1 MTNSAEPSLTT
12 SHSLLGPTVST
23 QWLADHLGADN
34 LVVVDATVLQVVG
47 RNGRYTWLSGLDQ
60 YLVDGHIPS
69 AVFAD
74 LLEEFSDPAG
84 AYGFARPGAARF
96 EDAASAIGVDN
107 DSTVVVYDRSVGQ
120 WAARLWWLFR
130 SFGFDRVAVLD
141 GGLTAWSTEHRPQD
155 RGHVEPRPG
164 TRFHSNERPELW
176 VDKHFVEAVV
186 RGEEDATLVC
196 GVPPAEFAGAAGQR
210 PRLGRIPGSV
220 SVPAAR
226 LVSRETNLLLPLAD
240 LRATF
245 VDVLSSEAPIVAYC
259 AGGVAAA
266 ADALALSLLGR
277 HDVAIYDGSLN
288 EWSADDEAPLEV
300 TAA

>member
-1 MTNSAEPSLTT
+1 
-12 SHSLLGPTVST
+12 
-23 QWLADHLGADN
+23 
-34 LVVVDATVLQVVG
+34 
-47 RNGRYTWLSGLDQ
+47 
-60 YLVDGHIPS
+60 
-69 AVFAD
+69 
-74 LLEEFSDPAG
+74 
-84 AYGFARPGAARF
+84 
-96 EDAASAIGVDN
+96 
-107 DSTVVVYDRSVGQ
+107 VYDRSVGQ